1 MATDEFLYADSGETE
16 TRVAVFG
23 AEDTG
28 KRLDAALAEKFPDL
42 SRSRIQ
48 ALIESGDVEFLN
60 SPEAVNKKTRL
71 RPGDQA
77 TVFVQHRVPLTASAE
92 DIPIT
97 VVFEDSD
104 VIVVDKPRGMVVHP
118 AHGNECGTLVNA
130 LLSHCAL
137 SGGGGAVRP
146 GVVHRIDKN
155 TSGLLVFAK
164 NDRSHAA
171 LAAQFAEHSVNR
183 RYLALVHGGFR
194 EDAGTVDAP
203 IARKPGSRVKMAV
216 VPNGRRA
223 VTHWRVCERFGDAG
237 YGGSGSVARIAGA
250 PGGKLTLLE
259 LRLETGRT
267 HQIRVHMEY
276 IGRPVLG
283 DDVYG
288 GAKGDGQYLHAK
300 ALGFVHPSSGRMM
313 EFDSALPEYFEK
325 ALKKLR
331 G

>member
-1 MATDEFLYADSGETE
+1 MDADELLYTDSDETE
-16 TRVAVFG
+16 VRVVVFEAG
-23 AEDTG
+23 DTG
-28 KRLDAALAEKFPDL
+28 KRLDAALAGKFPDL

-48 ALIESGDVEFLN
+48 FLIESGNVGLSN
-60 SPEAVNKKTRL
+60 SSEAVNKKTRL
-71 RPGDQA
+71 RPGDRA
-77 TVFVQHRVPLTASAE
+77 TVFVKQRVPLTASAE
-92 DIPIT
+92 DIPVT

-104 VIVVDKPRGMVVHP
+104 IIVVNKPRGMVVHP
-118 AHGNECGTLVNA
+118 AHGNESGTLVNA
-130 LLSHCAL
+130 LLYRCAL
-137 SGGGGAVRP
+137 SVGGGVVRP

-164 NDRSHAA
+164 NEQAHAA
-171 LAAQFAEHSVNR
+171 LAAQFARHSVNR

-194 EDAGTVDAP
+194 EDSGTVDAP

-216 VPNGRRA
+216 VPNGKRA
-223 VTHWRVCERFGDAG
+223 VTHWRVCERFGDSG
-237 YGGSGSVARIAGA
+237 YGGSGAQISGA
-250 PGGKLTLLE
+250 SGGKLTLLE

-288 GAKGDGQYLHAK
+288 DAKGSGQYLHAK
-300 ALGFVHPSSGRMM
+300 TLGFVHPSSGRMM
-313 EFDSALPEYFEK
+313 EFDCALPEYFEK